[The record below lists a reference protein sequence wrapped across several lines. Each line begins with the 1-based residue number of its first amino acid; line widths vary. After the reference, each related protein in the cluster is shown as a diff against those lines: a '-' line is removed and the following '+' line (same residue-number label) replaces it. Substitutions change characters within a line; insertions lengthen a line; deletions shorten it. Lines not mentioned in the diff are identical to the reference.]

1 MRRETEHS
9 RQLKQLYSTNSDR
22 LRGKGG
28 WTKYPL
34 FWFLLFLSYQCTRRC
49 KHCYALNQVGDD
61 NGMEMDE
68 PTFSR
73 LLEWVPEVWRVNNIK
88 VNAIGF
94 LGGEPLLRTDR
105 IKKMMDSVYKHTD
118 GMQGFLYTNGDLVD
132 SVNWDDLEDIQW
144 ISTNITDTPLDE
156 LSRRMAVVGKRSNVI
171 GQTIVATLDD
181 HNLGRIADISRFG
194 IENGYRLRYYANF
207 YQGLD
212 AEYRNTLLLKY
223 HQLCDLFESYIVRGY
238 DVHTVFLFDILIPL
252 WDEAGI
258 SPYPCGERI
267 ATIFPDGTIGPC
279 IRNHSFKTGTIFE
292 PDPLGKLRCGVFQ
305 HGLNAPG
312 LPDECKTCESRNT
325 CQGGCPNEKRVLTG
339 ATGGKA
345 VLCELHKR
353 IIPRLRHL
361 DKLKK
366 THNNPAM

>member
-1 MRRETEHS
+1 MGKVSLVLVFVIPVLPMHS
-9 RQLKQLYSTNSDR
+9 KMQ
-22 LRGKGG
+22 
-28 WTKYPL
+28 
-34 FWFLLFLSYQCTRRC
+34 
-49 KHCYALNQVGDD
+49 A
-61 NGMEMDE
+61 
-68 PTFSR
+68 
-73 LLEWVPEVWRVNNIK
+73 
-88 VNAIGF
+88 
-94 LGGEPLLRTDR
+94 LLR
-105 IKKMMDSVYKHTD
+105 IES
-118 GMQGFLYTNGDLVD
+118 
-132 SVNWDDLEDIQW
+132 
-144 ISTNITDTPLDE
+144 
-156 LSRRMAVVGKRSNVI
+156 SRRRQRNGN
-171 GQTIVATLDD
+171 
-181 HNLGRIADISRFG
+181 GRTDF
-194 IENGYRLRYYANF
+194 
-207 YQGLD
+207 
-212 AEYRNTLLLKY
+212 
-223 HQLCDLFESYIVRGY
+223 FESYIVRGY